1 MMKKALECALI
12 LTEKHQAFNQKI
24 AQTSS
29 YIDQKELRRKQTI
42 IDQQIIQFLEEIQEF
57 KELIMIQNDLKILY
71 IQLVKY
77 YSKQIHL
84 KINRFQMELDLL
96 EFESKFAL
104 NAFSPKKNTSHNHD
118 IEIIQRKLN
127 SYYQLIKK

>member
-1 MMKKALECALI
+1 MKKALECALI
-12 LTEKHQAFNQKI
+12 LTDKHLVISKKIQECSNYTIQK
-24 AQTSS
+24 
-29 YIDQKELRRKQTI
+29 KLRHQQSFI
-42 IDQQIIQFLEEIQEF
+42 EQQIIQFLEEIQEF
-57 KELIMIQNDLKILY
+57 KDLIMLQNDLKMLY
-71 IQLVKY
+71 IKLINY

-104 NAFSPKKNTSHNHD
+104 TAFSAKKHKIHNHE
-118 IEIIQRKLN
+118 IEIIQQKLN